1 MVSRAPFGQNGNRLV
16 ALFNWGTQVGFEIE
30 GVYFVVVTVL
40 LLFARGHTTLNG
52 SGKVGIIIL
61 AVAVQAALP
70 LLGHAT
76 ISKIFRYMAYVFIV
90 FFVVLAVFVFQR
102 VHLSTFHV
110 HPATLAVWTT
120 ALVLLTS
127 VGGLGWTE
135 NGNDYSRYLP
145 RSTPGYKTFWA
156 AALGGAIPSIL
167 LEILGVL
174 AYTVTTKTVGPAEL
188 PIPQTFAS
196 WFVVPFLIFAILQ
209 LLAINTVD
217 LYSSGVT
224 LQALGVPVKRWGAVI
239 IDSVVCGVVVGIIV
253 FHGNFYADF
262 AGFLLYIIVWLSAW
276 FGVFITDYVL
286 RRRRYDPASLAA
298 ERGGLYWRNGGV
310 HWPAI
315 IALAAGMVAA
325 LMWINAAYD
334 VPSYTGPI
342 SNHFPGLAGGD
353 FSWALGIIVSSLV
366 YWALAA
372 RGVRKEADATPDP
385 SGLTAAAPEAE
396 ARPRDDRDPPTR
408 SSPGCPRPSCTCT
421 SRAPSN
427 GRSAR
432 NWRCGTACRY
442 RTCRRSTTS
451 PRSWSGTT
459 RACRCCWSRPISTT
473 SPWRTSARR
482 GRRTWSTR
490 RCSSIRRRTPA
501 GACRSRPSSAG
512 STGPGATRFDQLGLR
527 AQLIMCFLRDL
538 PADSAMETLAQS
550 LPYADKIVG
559 VGLDSDEWGNPP
571 LKFAGVFARARA
583 EGYRLTM
590 HCDVDQEDA
599 VGHIWQCV
607 DEIGVERI
615 DHGVNCLEDAALV
628 ARLAADRIGLTV
640 CPVSNGW
647 VTDSMKVPE
656 LAAMLD
662 KTLLATVNSD
672 DPAYFEAYVNENFAA
687 VAADGGLT
695 TDHLTQLA
703 RNSFEI
709 AWLRRRRARGLP
721 RPDRLLRRRRAERPR
736 VTTRPL
742 ACGVVSACEIGCVAL
757 HRPTPASCLG
767 PRTAGTLRVKPSR
780 SVVSLTRIM
789 PTPLAVST
797 QLPPLA
803 PL

>member
-1 MVSRAPFGQNGNRLV
+1 MTFGLSVPQAIAAILVGNLTYAFLGFASLQGPKTGTTAFMVSRAPFGQNGNRLV

-61 AVAVQAALP
+61 AVVVQAALP

-286 RRRRYDPASLAA
+286 RRRRYDAASLAA

-325 LMWINAAYD
+325 LMWINAAFD

-372 RGVRKEADATPDP
+372 RGVRKEADATPAEAAARYRRRRRVT
-385 SGLTAAAPEAE
+385 TAADAFIAGLPKAE
-396 ARPRDDRDPPTR
+396 LHLHIEGTLER
-408 SSPGCPRPSCTCT
+408 SLC
-421 SRAPSN
+421 A
-427 GRSAR
+427 
-432 NWRCGTACRY
+432 
-442 RTCRRSTTS
+442 
-451 PRSWSGTT
+451 
-459 RACRCCWSRPISTT
+459 
-473 SPWRTSARR
+473 
-482 GRRTWSTR
+482 
-490 RCSSIRRRTPA
+490 
-501 GACRSRPSSAG
+501 
-512 STGPGATRFDQLGLR
+512 
-527 AQLIMCFLRDL
+527 
-538 PADSAMETLAQS
+538 
-550 LPYADKIVG
+550 
-559 VGLDSDEWGNPP
+559 
-571 LKFAGVFARARA
+571 
-583 EGYRLTM
+583 
-590 HCDVDQEDA
+590 
-599 VGHIWQCV
+599 
-607 DEIGVERI
+607 
-615 DHGVNCLEDAALV
+615 
-628 ARLAADRIGLTV
+628 
-640 CPVSNGW
+640 
-647 VTDSMKVPE
+647 E
-656 LAAMLD
+656 LAARNGIAPPNVPPFNDLTSFLVGYYASMQV
-662 KTLLATVNSD
+662 LLVEAD
-672 DPAYFEAYVNENFAA
+672 FYDLAMAYFRKARSQNVVYAEVFFDPQAHTNRGVPFAA
-687 VAADGGLT
+687 VIGGL
-695 TDHLTQLA
+695 D
-703 RNSFEI
+703 
-709 AWLRRRRARGLP
+709 RAR
-721 RPDRLLRRRRAERPR
+721 RDA
-736 VTTRPL
+736 
-742 ACGVVSACEIGCVAL
+742 A
-757 HRPTPASCLG
+757 
-767 PRTAGTLRVKPSR
+767 
-780 SVVSLTRIM
+780 
-789 PTPLAVST
+789 
-797 QLPPLA
+797 
-803 PL
+803 